1 MGEKTLKR
9 CSWPTSELDILY
21 HDTEWGVPVHD
32 DRVFFEFLTL
42 EGAQAGLSWS
52 TILKKREGY
61 REAFAGFDPV
71 AVARFSEADIERLV
85 TNPAI
90 VRHRQKIA
98 SVVGNARAF
107 LRVQEEHGSFDA
119 WVWRFVGGAPRVNH
133 WRGHG
138 DIPARTAESDALSKE
153 LMRRGF
159 RFVGS
164 TICQALMQATGMV
177 NDHVVGCFRHGEIGR
192 MGMEVLKRPGE
203 WKS

>member
-1 MGEKTLKR
+1 MSEKALKR
-9 CSWPTSELDILY
+9 CSWPSSELDIRY

-52 TILKKREGY
+52 TILKKRDGY
-61 REAFAGFDPV
+61 RAAFAGFDPV
-71 AVARFSEADIERLV
+71 EVARFSEADVERLV
-85 TNPAI
+85 GNPAI

-119 WVWRFVGGAPRVNH
+119 FVWGFTGGAPRVNH
-133 WRGHG
+133 RLGHG

-164 TICQALMQATGMV
+164 TICQAFMQATGMV
-177 NDHVVGCFRHGEIGR
+177 NDHIVSCFRHAEISKG
-192 MGMEVLKRPGE
+192 
-203 WKS
+203 SASS

>member
-1 MGEKTLKR
+1 MTEMKIKR
-9 CSWPTSELDILY
+9 CSWPSSELDILY

-52 TILKKREGY
+52 TILKKREGD

-71 AVARFSEADIERLV
+71 AVSRFSEADVEGLV
-85 TNPAI
+85 TKPAI

-107 LRVQEEHGSFDA
+107 IRVQEEHGSFDA
-119 WVWRFVGGAPRVNH
+119 WVWRFVEGAPRTNH

-164 TICQALMQATGMV
+164 TICQAFMQATGMV
-177 NDHVVGCFRHGEIGR
+177 NDHLVSCFRHGEIARG
-192 MGMEVLKRPGE
+192 
-203 WKS
+203 SA